1 MKVVYRQYEPDQG
14 LEELQAKIYTE
25 ASGLPTSA
33 DAIKARYKGEQ
44 RDPKTVR
51 YALTEDGKPLAYI
64 QASNYNF
71 RPGMILLSYP
81 WALPECPP
89 AVQEELYDDLLTYIQ
104 QEKRPQELLAEV
116 VLDSKGAKERTQF
129 FRRKGFIEKER
140 LYDYYAEFDASEVKG
155 WEMTEELASFT
166 SRLATID
173 DIDHLIDI
181 YKVDP
186 LARDIFR
193 SKEDALE
200 YFKRILQNG
209 HTVLIFQENK
219 AVSVGALLKME
230 PDGYY
235 LKGDEERVLVR
246 SSLTDPDY
254 PQAWKRLLIE
264 LAKESSAV
272 GWSST
277 PLRVSFFFYA
287 SSIAAVSLAELKS
300 ELECFAVLFT
310 YQSES

>member
-1 MKVVYRQYEPDQG
+1 MKAVYRQYEPDQG

-33 DAIKARYKGEQ
+33 DAIKARYKGEK

-51 YALTEDGKPLAYI
+51 YALTEDGNPLAYI

-89 AVQEELYDDLLTYIQ
+89 AIQEKLYDDLLNYVQ
-104 QEKRPQELLAEV
+104 QEKRPQEILAEV

-129 FRRKGFIEKER
+129 FRKKGFVEKER
-140 LYDYYAEFDASEVKG
+140 LYDYYVEFDVSEVKS
-155 WEMTEELASFT
+155 WEMAKELASFS

-173 DIDHLIDI
+173 DLDHLIDI

-209 HTVLIFQENK
+209 HTILIFQENK

-264 LAKESSAV
+264 LAKESSAA
-272 GWSST
+272 GWSSI